1 MKEVLL
7 VGFGAVGT
15 VFSYSLHL
23 SRKVRLTAVARGNY
37 RQIQSGGMNL
47 KSERYGDIRNWKPDR
62 VVSSVSDAADRQYSH
77 VILATKCIPDV
88 IKTPEILKPLLSP
101 PYCDRF
107 HQPTY
112 VLLQNGLNIE
122 LDLYHAIKSL
132 GQSEPRIVNTGVY
145 VFANQVSPN
154 VVTHGPFVQLFL
166 GVYRPNDRTT
176 TVNSSQEQTLLENL
190 KSLFHNA
197 DVTIVPEIQRKKYAK
212 NMINV
217 AFAGFSCLTRFSVSA
232 VYRPPPTDIPYQ
244 PYLEP
249 ATADRVEQYTQGWI
263 RDILTELVKLGR
275 ALGFPDSE
283 DGLPSS
289 VIERYITTLATDY
302 STPSINHR
310 PSALLDIENGYPIEV
325 EVIWGELVYAFFP
338 ELP

>member
-1 MKEVLL
+1 
-7 VGFGAVGT
+7 
-15 VFSYSLHL
+15 
-23 SRKVRLTAVARGNY
+23 
-37 RQIQSGGMNL
+37 MNL
-47 KSERYGDIRNWKPDR
+47 KSERYEDIRGWKPDR
-62 VVSSVSDAADRQYSH
+62 VVSSVSDFADRQYSH

-88 IKTPEILKPLLSP
+88 IKTPEILKPLLSA

-107 HQPTY
+107 DQPTY

-122 LDLYHAIKSL
+122 VDLYHAIKSL

-145 VFANQVSPN
+145 IFANQVAPN
-154 VVTHGPFVQLFL
+154 VVTHGPFVQLYL

-197 DVTIVPEIQRKKYAK
+197 DVTIFPEIQRKKFAK

-244 PYLEP
+244 PYVEP
-249 ATADRVEQYTQGWI
+249 ATADRVEQYTRG
-263 RDILTELVKLGR
+263 
-275 ALGFPDSE
+275 
-283 DGLPSS
+283 
-289 VIERYITTLATDY
+289 
-302 STPSINHR
+302 
-310 PSALLDIENGYPIEV
+310 
-325 EVIWGELVYAFFP
+325 
-338 ELP
+338 